1 MKKRSIAILC
11 ILLVIGSSGATLL
24 ISSLVQL
31 NLGDKVLL
39 SLDSYNYYQ
48 QLEEEYGK
56 VAELKQ
62 FIDTNYYKDT
72 KDIAFEDGI
81 LKGMFESLKDPYSVY
96 MNEKD
101 FKSFSETTTGEYG
114 GIGLHLWVDKKDY
127 ITVVAAMEGTPAE
140 RAGILSGDIILRV
153 GDLDVGAKN
162 YDEAVNHMRGEPG
175 TDVTLII
182 KREGVQELIT
192 KKLTRE
198 VIKVKSVKTEV
209 LADSVGYLKLNSF
222 DEDCSI
228 EFNEK
233 LSDLKNKGIKA
244 LILDLRQNGGGSLY
258 ECNEIADTLLG
269 KQTIVYTQDKKGE
282 KEYYYSDAKKLN
294 LPLIVLVD
302 GGSASASEILTGA
315 IKDTKSGTI
324 VGEKTFGKGIVQ
336 SVIELK
342 DKSAVK
348 LTTSQYF
355 TPNGI
360 NIHGKG
366 IEPDVVVKAAVV
378 KDQKP
383 SQKVDPVN
391 DLQLKKAFELAKE
404 KIK

>member
-391 DLQLKKAFELAKE
+391 DPQLKKAFELAKE